1 MRTNPDLFT
10 FTKEILNRKV
20 LKSCRENY
28 ATGKTN
34 FAANKPE
41 WFAPCEQTFL
51 RDVTWSL
58 AVFF

>member
-1 MRTNPDLFT
+1 MFT